1 MASAMYNV
9 ARAHMPNIDKSLQP
23 LQYKARERVF
33 GIQSAYR
40 ETAVE
45 RASYRDIAQPCSG
58 CGVHP
63 VLF

>member
-1 MASAMYNV
+1 MYNV

-40 ETAVE
+40 EYAVA
-45 RASYRDIAQPCSG
+45 RASYPILRSLAAG
-58 CGVHP
+58 A
-63 VLF
+63 